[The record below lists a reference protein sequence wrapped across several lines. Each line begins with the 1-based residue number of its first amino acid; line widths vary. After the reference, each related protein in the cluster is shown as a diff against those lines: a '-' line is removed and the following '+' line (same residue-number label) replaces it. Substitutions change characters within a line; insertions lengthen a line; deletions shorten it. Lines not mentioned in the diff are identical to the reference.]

1 MSVLVLVSILSLI
14 ALEFTRKS
22 SINLKMAANHAL
34 SKKALFYAYG
44 GYETAL
50 KLLMMDTNEYD
61 GPGDYWYAMLP
72 PIPLEDGAIVV
83 TIQDEK
89 SRYNIKKLVT
99 DYGIE
104 DARRRVM
111 LERIFEQHGIDTSI
125 IDSLADWQDEDDVSL
140 PYGAERMYYNSLR
153 PSYDPRNA
161 PVTTMGEIFLVRG
174 FDRDLFFLPPVV
186 RDPFLSDDIQPLE
199 QYLTVYGNGSININT
214 ADRIL
219 LMSLS
224 ADLDE
229 IIADDIVEYRYEYP
243 FEAVEELKNV
253 ETVSDILYDEIE
265 SLITVKSDLFRITST
280 GSVDEFS
287 RIITAVVSREGG
299 RFRVVYFDRSL

>member
-111 LERIFEQHGIDTSI
+111 LERIFEQHGIDTSL

-140 PYGAERMYYNSLR
+140 PYGAERMYYNSLQ

-174 FDRDLFFLPPVV
+174 FDRDLFFLPPAV